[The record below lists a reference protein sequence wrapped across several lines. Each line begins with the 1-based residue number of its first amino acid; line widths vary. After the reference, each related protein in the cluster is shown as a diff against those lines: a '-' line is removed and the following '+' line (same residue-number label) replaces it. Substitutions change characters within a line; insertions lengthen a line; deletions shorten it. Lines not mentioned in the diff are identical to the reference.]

1 MNRILIGL
9 IGRRIAVTALT
20 LLIVSAIIFTI
31 TNLLPGDAAQ
41 AALGQ
46 SATPETVAALRQQFG
61 LDMPA
66 HVRYVHWLTG
76 LLHGD
81 FGRSLSGDMPVSEL
95 IGGRLPKSLTL
106 AAITTAVSVP
116 IALLLGILAAVK
128 RESVIDRVI
137 SLGTLS
143 LVATPEFLIATVAVL
158 VFAVKLRW
166 LSALS
171 YSGPIEGLHDFL
183 RAYAMPVLTLCA
195 VVIAQMAHDARRG
208 DRAAERVVCRDG
220 HVEGRERTRRAAPCA
235 AERDRPDR
243 QCDRAEPVVSARRR
257 DRRRD
262 DLQLSGPREP
272 DGRRRQQPRFPVGP
286 GVHADLLRRVPDARA
301 VRRPVLDRVEPAIAH
316 LSVSSS
322 FRDAAHATD
331 RTRTTQQRAA
341 ALRRPARGAG
351 SVPPAACARP
361 AAQAPVRIAL
371 TAGGRVGLSMAGL
384 MLFVAVFAPL
394 IAPHDVGTIVTP
406 DVFAPFSAKLPF
418 GSDFLGR
425 DMLSRILYGTR
436 LTVLLALAAV
446 LLAAVTGTTLGCSRP
461 CPAARWTRR

>member
-9 IGRRIAVTALT
+9 IGRHIAVTALT

-66 HVRYVHWLTG
+66 HVRYLHWLTG

-81 FGRSLSGDMPVSEL
+81 FGRSFSGDMPVSEL
-95 IGGRLPKSLTL
+95 IGTRLPKSLAL

-128 RESVIDRVI
+128 RESAVDRVI

-171 YSGPIEGLHDFL
+171 YGGPIESLHDFL

-195 VVIAQMAHDARRG
+195 VVIAQMARMT
-208 DRAAERVVCRDG
+208 RAAVIEQLSASYVEMAVLKGASPARVVLRHALPNAIGPIANAIALSLSYLLGGVIVVETIFNYPGLASLMVDAVSNRD
-220 HVEGRERTRRAAPCA
+220 
-235 AERDRPDR
+235 
-243 QCDRAEPVVSARRR
+243 
-257 DRRRD
+257 
-262 DLQLSGPREP
+262 
-272 DGRRRQQPRFPVGP
+272 FPLVQACTLIFC
-286 GVHADLLRRVPDARA
+286 VAYLTLVLFADLCSIVSNPRLR
-301 VRRPVLDRVEPAIAH
+301 
-316 LSVSSS
+316 
-322 FRDAAHATD
+322 T
-331 RTRTTQQRAA
+331 
-341 ALRRPARGAG
+341 
-351 SVPPAACARP
+351 
-361 AAQAPVRIAL
+361 
-371 TAGGRVGLSMAGL
+371 
-384 MLFVAVFAPL
+384 
-394 IAPHDVGTIVTP
+394 
-406 DVFAPFSAKLPF
+406 
-418 GSDFLGR
+418 
-425 DMLSRILYGTR
+425 
-436 LTVLLALAAV
+436 
-446 LLAAVTGTTLGCSRP
+446 
-461 CPAARWTRR
+461 